1 MPPDSPE
8 TGDWSAARRLF
19 EEGLAALG
27 VDLPA
32 PAREQCMALLR
43 LLETWNRHFNLT
55 ALRTPAEMVT
65 GHLLDSLAVLPHLP
79 PGALLDVGTGAG
91 FPGLPLAIARPD
103 TRHVLLDS
111 NLKKTRFVQHAAL
124 ELNLA
129 KVEVVRSRAEDFRPP
144 TPFPVV
150 IARAFAPLPRLLRL
164 LGHLCAP
171 GGRVFALK
179 GPAAAAE
186 LTDLPADF
194 EHVDTVQLTAQ
205 PGRAH
210 RALVVLARRAVG

>member
-1 MPPDSPE
+1 MPPESPA
-8 TGDWSAARRLF
+8 TGDWQTARGRF
-19 EEGLAALG
+19 DDGLAAL
-27 VDLPA
+27 DIELPA
-32 PAREQCMALLR
+32 PAREQCLALLR

-103 TRHVLLDS
+103 LPHVLLDS

-124 ELNLA
+124 ELGLKN
-129 KVEVVRSRAEDFRPP
+129 VEVVRARAEDFWPP
-144 TPFPVV
+144 APFPVV

-171 GGRVFALK
+171 DGRVLALK

-186 LTDLPADF
+186 LLDLPADF
-194 EHVDTVQLTAQ
+194 EHVDTVPLAGQ

-210 RALVVLARRAVG
+210 RTLVVLARRAVG

>member
-1 MPPDSPE
+1 MRPDPG
-8 TGDWSAARRLF
+8 GDWPAASRLLGQ
-19 EEGLAALG
+19 GLAALG
-27 VDLPA
+27 IDLPL
-32 PAREQCMALLR
+32 PARERCMALLR
-43 LLETWNRHFNLT
+43 LLDTWNRHFNLT
-55 ALRTPAEMVT
+55 ALRTPADMVS

-124 ELNLA
+124 ELGLGN
-129 KVEVVRSRAEDFRPP
+129 VEVIRARAEAFRPDV
-144 TPFPVV
+144 PFPVV

-171 GGRVFALK
+171 GGQVLALK

-186 LTDLPADF
+186 LTDLPPQF
-194 EHVDTVQLTAQ
+194 EHLATHALPAQ
-205 PGRAH
+205 PGREH
-210 RALVVLARRAVG
+210 RTLVVLARRAVR

>member
-8 TGDWSAARRLF
+8 SGDWQSARGSF
-19 EEGLAALG
+19 DEGLAALG
-27 VDLPA
+27 VDLPD
-32 PAREQCMALLR
+32 PAREQCLALLR

-65 GHLLDSLAVLPHLP
+65 GHLLDSLTVLPHLP

-129 KVEVVRSRAEDFRPP
+129 NVEVVRARAEAFRPP
-144 TPFPVV
+144 VPFPVV

-171 GGRVFALK
+171 GGRVLALK

-186 LTDLPADF
+186 LSDLPADF
-194 EHVDTVQLTAQ
+194 EHVETIPLAAQ
-205 PGRAH
+205 PGRAN
-210 RALVVLARRAVG
+210 RALVVLARQAVG

>member
-1 MPPDSPE
+1 MPPESPE
-8 TGDWSAARRLF
+8 TGDWPAARRLF
-19 EEGLAALG
+19 DAGLAALA
-27 VDLPA
+27 VDLSA
-32 PAREQCMALLR
+32 PAREQCLALLR

-65 GHLLDSLAVLPHLP
+65 GHLIDSLAVLPHLP

-124 ELNLA
+124 ELDLA
-129 KVEVVRSRAEDFRPP
+129 NVEVVRARAEAFRPP
-144 TPFPVV
+144 APFPVV
-150 IARAFAPLPRLLRL
+150 IARAFAPLPRLLGL

-171 GGRVFALK
+171 GGRVLALK
-179 GPAAAAE
+179 GPAAGAE
-186 LTDLPADF
+186 LGDLPADF
-194 EHVDTVQLTAQ
+194 EHIDTLALAAQ
-205 PGRAH
+205 PGRD
-210 RALVVLARRAVG
+210 RRTLVVLARRAVG

>member
-1 MPPDSPE
+1 MRPDPG
-8 TGDWSAARRLF
+8 GDWPAASCLLAQ
-19 EEGLAALG
+19 GLAALG
-27 VDLPA
+27 IDLPP
-32 PAREQCMALLR
+32 PAREQCLTLLR
-43 LLETWNRHFNLT
+43 LLDTWNRHFNLT
-55 ALRTPAEMVT
+55 ALRTPADMVS

-124 ELNLA
+124 ELGLGN
-129 KVEVVRSRAEDFRPP
+129 VEVIRARAEAFRPDV
-144 TPFPVV
+144 PFPVV

-171 GGRVFALK
+171 GGRVLALK

-186 LTDLPADF
+186 LADLPPQF
-194 EHVDTVQLTAQ
+194 EHLATHALPAQ
-205 PGRAH
+205 PGREH
-210 RALVVLARRAVG
+210 RTLVVLARQAVG